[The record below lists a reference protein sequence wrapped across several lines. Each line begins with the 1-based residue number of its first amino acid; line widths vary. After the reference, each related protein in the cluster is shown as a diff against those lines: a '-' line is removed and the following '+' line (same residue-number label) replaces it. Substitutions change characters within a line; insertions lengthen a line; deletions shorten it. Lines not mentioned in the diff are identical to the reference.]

1 MHSICPPKFCIRIV
15 LNLSWDS
22 CNTQGKWKT
31 KLMQN
36 FVWQLRCIM
45 GNVEVAYD
53 NFVDTL
59 NAAKLIVL
67 RENDSTQ
74 CIFLLVRSFI
84 DPTFCD
90 IFVCGPLQF
99 KWQFC
104 GSLKFHLK
112 PFENVMHQSFEIP
125 RFPTPRGWLWL
136 GIMRGVS
143 HHLHSIL
150 VHLWVENKLEIMV
163 FASQTGKQAGNFL

>member
-1 MHSICPPKFCIRIV
+1 
-15 LNLSWDS
+15 
-22 CNTQGKWKT
+22 
-31 KLMQN
+31 MQN
-36 FVWQLRCIM
+36 FVWQLRCIT

-99 KWQFC
+99 K
-104 GSLKFHLK
+104 
-112 PFENVMHQSFEIP
+112 
-125 RFPTPRGWLWL
+125 
-136 GIMRGVS
+136 
-143 HHLHSIL
+143 
-150 VHLWVENKLEIMV
+150 
-163 FASQTGKQAGNFL
+163 